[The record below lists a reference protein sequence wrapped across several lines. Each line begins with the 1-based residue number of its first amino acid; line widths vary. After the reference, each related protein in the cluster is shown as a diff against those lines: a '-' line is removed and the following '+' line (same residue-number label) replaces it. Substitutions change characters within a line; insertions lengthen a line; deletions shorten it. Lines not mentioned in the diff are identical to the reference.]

1 MQVKNIKRQS
11 GQGLVEYGLIIA
23 LVGIAAILALAAT
36 GTSLEDVY
44 CSAIDG
50 LGGEGCRFVPESW
63 SIVRGKWTTDDQICG
78 GNGEGRIFADGFSG
92 DDYVINIDSA
102 KLFQGNGYG
111 VYFRS
116 TEPDFVDGYTFQ
128 YDPGYGSG
136 AMIMRK
142 WVNGSELNPP
152 FAIEWMP
159 SDFNWHNT
167 SHQVQLS
174 VVGDTFKV
182 TIDGEELMSATDDS
196 YPEGGFGLRTWDNT
210 KVCFDGI
217 SVSNP

>member
-1 MQVKNIKRQS
+1 MKVKVGKLES

-23 LVGIAAILALAAT
+23 LVGIVAILALAAT

-44 CSAIDG
+44 CSAIEG
-50 LGGEGCRFVPESW
+50 LGGEGCGFVPESW
-63 SIVRGKWTTDDQICG
+63 NIVRGKWTTDDQICG
-78 GNGEGRIFADGFSG
+78 ENGEGRIFADGFSG

-102 KLFQGNGYG
+102 ELFQGMGYG

-116 TEPDFVDGYTFQ
+116 TEPDNVDGYTFQ

-136 AMIMRK
+136 ALIMRK
-142 WVNGSELNPP
+142 WVNGYELNPP
-152 FAIEWMP
+152 FAREWMP
-159 SDFNWHNT
+159 DDFDWYNT
-167 SHQVQLS
+167 DHQVQLS

-182 TIDGEELMSATDDS
+182 SIDGQEMLTASDDTYS
-196 YPEGGFGLRTWDNT
+196 EGGFGLRTWDST
-210 KVCFDGI
+210 EVCFEGI